1 MSRCSVI
8 VIRVSYTP
16 YIYMKSL
23 ETIIK
28 NLSQKPEVDAV
39 FLTGSLGNETHTS
52 NSDIDLIIILKENNL
67 AIESVFTWIDGVF
80 ADAYF
85 FDQSNIKNLIES
97 KFITS
102 ESDEVSNK
110 INHLLYA
117 WIKKGEIKFDHS
129 GELTKLKS
137 IDKEFASISEE
148 KKWNLWVNVNYN
160 FEANTR
166 YFNAKDTKYHE
177 ALEMRLLYSVSQVIG
192 AYFDFVN
199 EQWKGEKMSIKYFK
213 ENDMNFYNT
222 FIKYTKASNLSD
234 RFTAYSSMV
243 HRVFELNPQYKL
255 WGKDEVIPKSQ
266 KRGFEVDKQ
275 LVTFWDKLIS

>member
-1 MSRCSVI
+1 
-8 VIRVSYTP
+8 
-16 YIYMKSL
+16 MKSL

-52 NSDIDLIIILKENNL
+52 DSDIDLIIILKENNL

-80 ADAYF
+80 ADVYF

-97 KFITS
+97 KFMTS

-110 INHLLYA
+110 MNHLLYA

-129 GELTKLKS
+129 GALTKLKS